1 MFDTAGRRELTELVK
16 AQSQRLTEKTFS
28 DALKCGSADVVSNC
42 SVSQLSVTA
51 AGLRTKIWMIS
62 FKPTL

>member
-1 MFDTAGRRELTELVK
+1 MVTELVQLK
-16 AQSQRLTEKTFS
+16 SVHLTERFS
-28 DALKCGSADVVSNC
+28 DAVSTGSSDATSDSDC
-42 SVSQLSVTA
+42 LVSQLSVTA